1 LSGLSFRGCV
11 KMSRILI
18 IDDDADI
25 RYTISEIC
33 RFGGWEPLTAANGQA
48 GLEIFQKEQPELV
61 MVDYHM
67 PVKDGMD
74 TVRGIR
80 ELDGWVPILVLT
92 VDERQEIA
100 DTFLDQGATDFALKP
115 IKAPDL
121 IARIRVNLR
130 IGQLQMQK
138 IQQQGEVFV
147 TKGISA
153 STLSIVED
161 FLKAQTDALT
171 IEEINK
177 QVSLAYQTVHRYL
190 MHLVEE
196 GKVAIECDYG
206 KVGRPRN
213 RYKWK

>member
-1 LSGLSFRGCV
+1 MSGLLFRGWV
-11 KMSRILI
+11 KMTKILI

-33 RFGGWEPLTAANGQA
+33 RFGGWEPLVAANGQE
-48 GLEIFQKEQPELV
+48 GLEVFQKHQPELV

-74 TVRGIR
+74 TVREVR
-80 ELDGWVPILVLT
+80 ELDRRVPILVLT

-100 DTFLDQGATDFALKP
+100 DCFLDQGATDFALKP

-130 IGQLQMQK
+130 IGQLQQQK
-138 IQQQGEVFV
+138 SKQQGEVFV

-161 FLKAQTDALT
+161 FLKAQNEALT
-171 IEEINK
+171 IEEITK

-196 GKVAIECDYG
+196 GRVVIECDYG